1 MPAEKT
7 SKRRRRRRN
16 DGVGI
21 SFRGGRNEYQPVLTQ
36 SEFGDMVG
44 EAFDED
50 DEFDGFGVDGPGMQM
65 VDTARTHRVPVG
77 LEGLDDDE
85 IGLNG

>member
-1 MPAEKT
+1 
-7 SKRRRRRRN
+7 
-16 DGVGI
+16 
-21 SFRGGRNEYQPVLTQ
+21 
-36 SEFGDMVG
+36 MVG